1 MNQEVLIL
9 TGMSG
14 AGRST
19 VAHALEDLGWYVVDN
34 LPPTLL
40 SDLIKQGVQSEIKSL
55 AVVVDVRGGKF
66 FDELASSLSELKKS
80 GANFRVAFL
89 DASDQAL
96 VQRFEST
103 RRPHPLQGKGRI
115 VDGIAAERE
124 KLQEL
129 LAQADVVIDTSNLN
143 VHQLEKRTTEI
154 FAQGLTQ
161 SVRVNV
167 LSFGYKYGIPVD
179 ADLVLDCRFI
189 PNPHW
194 IPELRPLTGL
204 DDKVKDN
211 VLSNSGVSQFV
222 QSYVSVINQMLP
234 GYLRE
239 GKKYLTV
246 AIGCTGGRHRSV
258 SVAQGTIR
266 PAAHSSAS
274 SSMCHSQAANSPQGT
289 LPPPPAP
296 LPHASATPSP
306 VQPQAAIDTMA
317 QRSSSAASLPH
328 ATQAV

>member
-1 MNQEVLIL
+1 
-9 TGMSG
+9 MSG

-34 LPPTLL
+34 LPPALL
-40 SDLIKQGVQSEIKSL
+40 SDLIKQGVQSEISSL

-66 FDELASSLSELKKS
+66 FDELASSLAELKKS
-80 GANFRVAFL
+80 GANARVAFL

-103 RRPHPLQGKGRI
+103 RRPHPLQGTGRI
-115 VDGIAAERE
+115 VDGIAAERV

-129 LAQADVVIDTSNLN
+129 LSQADVVIDTSNLN

-211 VLSNSGVSQFV
+211 VLANSGVAQFV

-258 SVAQGTIR
+258 SVAREIASQLDGERDGFTV
-266 PAAHSSAS
+266 SA
-274 SSMCHSQAANSPQGT
+274 
-289 LPPPPAP
+289 
-296 LPHASATPSP
+296 HASHRD
-306 VQPQAAIDTMA
+306 VG
-317 QRSSSAASLPH
+317 RE
-328 ATQAV
+328 

>member
-1 MNQEVLIL
+1 MSKEVLIL

-40 SDLIKQGVQSEIKSL
+40 SDLISQGLQSEISAL

-66 FDELASSLSELKKS
+66 FDELASSLAHLKES
-80 GANFRVAFL
+80 GTNFRVAFL
-89 DASDQAL
+89 DATDQAL

-103 RRPHPLQGKGRI
+103 RRPHPLQGSGRI
-115 VDGIAAERE
+115 VDGIAAERQ

-143 VHQLEKRTTEI
+143 VHQLEKRTAEI

-194 IPELRPLTGL
+194 IPELRPLSGL
-204 DDKVKDN
+204 DEKVKST
-211 VLSNSGVSQFV
+211 VLANPGVGQFV
-222 QSYVSVINQMLP
+222 DTYVSLIQQMLP

-246 AIGCTGGRHRSV
+246 AIGCTGGKHRSV
-258 SVAQGTIR
+258 SVAREIADKLDGDGAGMTI
-266 PAAHSSAS
+266 SA
-274 SSMCHSQAANSPQGT
+274 
-289 LPPPPAP
+289 
-296 LPHASATPSP
+296 HASHRD
-306 VQPQAAIDTMA
+306 VG
-317 QRSSSAASLPH
+317 RE
-328 ATQAV
+328 

>member
-1 MNQEVLIL
+1 MSQEVLIL

-34 LPPTLL
+34 LPPALL
-40 SDLIKQGVQSEIKSL
+40 SDLIKQSMKSEINAL

-66 FDELASSLSELKKS
+66 FDELTSSLAELKKS

-103 RRPHPLQGKGRI
+103 RRPHPLQAKGRI

-154 FAQGLTQ
+154 FAHGLTQ

-167 LSFGYKYGIPVD
+167 LAFGYKYGIPVD

-194 IPELRPLTGL
+194 IPELRPLSGL
-204 DDKVKDN
+204 DEKVKST
-211 VLSNSGVSQFV
+211 VLSNPGVSDFV
-222 QSYVSVINQMLP
+222 ATYVSLIEQMLP

-246 AIGCTGGRHRSV
+246 AIGCTGGKHRSV
-258 SVAQGTIR
+258 SVAREI
-266 PAAHSSAS
+266 
-274 SSMCHSQAANSPQGT
+274 
-289 LPPPPAP
+289 
-296 LPHASATPSP
+296 
-306 VQPQAAIDTMA
+306 
-317 QRSSSAASLPH
+317 
-328 ATQAV
+328 ATQLDGEREGFTISAQATHRDVGRE

>member
-204 DDKVKDN
+204 DDRVKDN

-222 QSYVSVINQMLP
+222 QSYVSVVNQMLP

-258 SVAQGTIR
+258 SVAREI
-266 PAAHSSAS
+266 AAQLDGERDGFSVSA
-274 SSMCHSQAANSPQGT
+274 
-289 LPPPPAP
+289 
-296 LPHASATPSP
+296 HASHRD
-306 VQPQAAIDTMA
+306 VG
-317 QRSSSAASLPH
+317 RE
-328 ATQAV
+328 

>member
-1 MNQEVLIL
+1 MSKEVLIL

-40 SDLIKQGVQSEIKSL
+40 SDLINQSLNSEISAL

-66 FDELASSLSELKKS
+66 FDELASSLSQLKKS
-80 GANFRVAFL
+80 GTDFRVAFL
-89 DASDQAL
+89 DATDQAL

-103 RRPHPLQGKGRI
+103 RRPHPLQGSGRI

-143 VHQLEKRTTEI
+143 VHQLEKRTAEI

-194 IPELRPLTGL
+194 IPELRPLSGL
-204 DDKVKDN
+204 DEKVKLN
-211 VLSNSGVSQFV
+211 VLANPGVGKFV
-222 QSYVSVINQMLP
+222 DTYVSLIQQMLP

-246 AIGCTGGRHRSV
+246 AIGCTGGKHRSV
-258 SVAQGTIR
+258 SVAREIADKLNGDGAGLTI
-266 PAAHSSAS
+266 SA
-274 SSMCHSQAANSPQGT
+274 
-289 LPPPPAP
+289 
-296 LPHASATPSP
+296 HASHRD
-306 VQPQAAIDTMA
+306 VG
-317 QRSSSAASLPH
+317 RE
-328 ATQAV
+328 

>member
-40 SDLIKQGVQSEIKSL
+40 SDLINQGMKSELKSL

-124 KLQEL
+124 KLQDL
-129 LAQADVVIDTSNLN
+129 LPQADVVIDTSNLN

-204 DDKVKDN
+204 DDRVKDN
-211 VLSNSGVSQFV
+211 VLANTGVSDFV

-234 GYLRE
+234 GYMRE

-258 SVAQGTIR
+258 SVAREI
-266 PAAHSSAS
+266 AAQLDGERDGFTVSA
-274 SSMCHSQAANSPQGT
+274 
-289 LPPPPAP
+289 
-296 LPHASATPSP
+296 HASHRD
-306 VQPQAAIDTMA
+306 VG
-317 QRSSSAASLPH
+317 RE
-328 ATQAV
+328 

>member
-1 MNQEVLIL
+1 MSKEVLIL

-40 SDLIKQGVQSEIKSL
+40 SDLINQSLNSEISAL

-66 FDELASSLSELKKS
+66 FDELASSLSQLKKS
-80 GANFRVAFL
+80 GTDFRVAFL
-89 DASDQAL
+89 DATDQAL

-103 RRPHPLQGKGRI
+103 RRPHPLQGSGRI

-143 VHQLEKRTTEI
+143 VHQLEKRTAEI

-194 IPELRPLTGL
+194 IPELRPLSGL
-204 DDKVKDN
+204 DEKVKLN
-211 VLSNSGVSQFV
+211 VLANPGVGKFV
-222 QSYVSVINQMLP
+222 NTYVSLIQQMLP

-246 AIGCTGGRHRSV
+246 AIGCTGGKHRSV
-258 SVAQGTIR
+258 SVAREIADKLNGDGAGLTI
-266 PAAHSSAS
+266 SA
-274 SSMCHSQAANSPQGT
+274 
-289 LPPPPAP
+289 
-296 LPHASATPSP
+296 HASHRD
-306 VQPQAAIDTMA
+306 VG
-317 QRSSSAASLPH
+317 RE
-328 ATQAV
+328 

>member
-66 FDELASSLSELKKS
+66 FDELASSLSELKKT

-258 SVAQGTIR
+258 SVAREIASQLDGER
-266 PAAHSSAS
+266 DGFSVSA
-274 SSMCHSQAANSPQGT
+274 
-289 LPPPPAP
+289 
-296 LPHASATPSP
+296 HASHRD
-306 VQPQAAIDTMA
+306 VG
-317 QRSSSAASLPH
+317 RE
-328 ATQAV
+328 

>member
-1 MNQEVLIL
+1 MSKEVLIL

-40 SDLIKQGVQSEIKSL
+40 SDLINQSSNSEIGAL

-66 FDELASSLSELKKS
+66 FDELASSLSQIKKS
-80 GANFRVAFL
+80 GTNFRVAFL
-89 DASDQAL
+89 DATDQAL

-103 RRPHPLQGKGRI
+103 RRPHPLQGSGRI

-143 VHQLEKRTTEI
+143 VHQLEKRTAEI

-194 IPELRPLTGL
+194 VPELRPLSGL
-204 DDKVKDN
+204 DEKVKSI
-211 VLSNSGVSQFV
+211 VLANPGVGEFV
-222 QSYVSVINQMLP
+222 NTYVSLIQQMLP

-246 AIGCTGGRHRSV
+246 AIGCTGGKHRSV
-258 SVAQGTIR
+258 SVAREIADKLDGEGAGFTI
-266 PAAHSSAS
+266 SA
-274 SSMCHSQAANSPQGT
+274 
-289 LPPPPAP
+289 
-296 LPHASATPSP
+296 HASHRD
-306 VQPQAAIDTMA
+306 VG
-317 QRSSSAASLPH
+317 RE
-328 ATQAV
+328 

>member
-1 MNQEVLIL
+1 MSQEVLIL

-40 SDLIKQGVQSEIKSL
+40 SDLIKQGIKSEIKSL

-66 FDELASSLSELKKS
+66 FDELASSLGELKKS

-124 KLQEL
+124 KLQDL
-129 LAQADVVIDTSNLN
+129 LAQSDVVIDTSNLN
-143 VHQLEKRTTEI
+143 VHQLEKRTAEI
-154 FAQGLTQ
+154 FAQGLAQ

-194 IPELRPLTGL
+194 IAELRPLTGL
-204 DDKVKDN
+204 DDKVKSN
-211 VLSNSGVSQFV
+211 VLANPGVPEFV
-222 QSYVSVINQMLP
+222 DSYVSVINQMLP

-239 GKKYLTV
+239 GKKYVTV
-246 AIGCTGGRHRSV
+246 GIGCTGGRHRSV
-258 SVAQGTIR
+258 SVAREIAMKLDGERNGFTV
-266 PAAHSSAS
+266 SA
-274 SSMCHSQAANSPQGT
+274 
-289 LPPPPAP
+289 
-296 LPHASATPSP
+296 HASHRD
-306 VQPQAAIDTMA
+306 VG
-317 QRSSSAASLPH
+317 RE
-328 ATQAV
+328 

>member
-1 MNQEVLIL
+1 MSQEVLIL

-34 LPPTLL
+34 LPPMLL
-40 SDLIKQGVQSEIKSL
+40 SDLIKQSAASDIKAL

-66 FDELASSLSELKKS
+66 FDELASSLTELKKS

-103 RRPHPLQGKGRI
+103 RRPHPLQGDGRI

-124 KLQEL
+124 KLQDL
-129 LAQADVVIDTSNLN
+129 LAQTYGVIDTSNLN

-154 FAQGLTQ
+154 FAQGHSQ
-161 SVRVNV
+161 SMRVNV

-194 IPELRPLTGL
+194 NPELRPLTGL
-204 DDKVKDN
+204 DEKVKLT
-211 VLSNSGVSQFV
+211 VLSNPGVSEFV
-222 QSYVSVINQMLP
+222 KSYISVINQMLP

-246 AIGCTGGRHRSV
+246 AIGCTGGKHRSV
-258 SVAQGTIR
+258 SIAREIASTLNGDHDGFKV
-266 PAAHSSAS
+266 SA
-274 SSMCHSQAANSPQGT
+274 
-289 LPPPPAP
+289 
-296 LPHASATPSP
+296 HASHRD
-306 VQPQAAIDTMA
+306 VG
-317 QRSSSAASLPH
+317 RE
-328 ATQAV
+328 